1 MNLAGRADQRSRWKK
16 KRIPQNEMRK
26 TLKLF
31 AKRLGRKES
40 FWHAGMSPFRKIA
53 LIESRSSN
61 VMTTRSYGGLIPV
74 DVFTHLGPEW
84 IAGVIYLSG
93 LPWRSAVSVT
103 YHFQVHLTNAR

>member
-1 MNLAGRADQRSRWKK
+1 MNLAGKVDRRNHWKK
-16 KRIPQNEMRK
+16 KFIPQNVTRK

-31 AKRLGRKES
+31 ARILGRKGLS
-40 FWHAGMSPFRKIA
+40 WQAGMSPLHQIA
-53 LIESRSSN
+53 PAESRCSN

-103 YHFQVHLTNAR
+103 YHFQVHLSNAS